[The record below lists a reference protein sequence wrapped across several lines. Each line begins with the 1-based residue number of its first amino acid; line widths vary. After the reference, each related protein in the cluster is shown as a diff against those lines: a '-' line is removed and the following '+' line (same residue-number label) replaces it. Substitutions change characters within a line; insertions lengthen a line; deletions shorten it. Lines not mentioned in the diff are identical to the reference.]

1 MEIDFGPASDSTATT
16 VLLHRVSDG
25 LCTAC
30 RRLFDNISVNRLN
43 IDSRSR
49 NHDEIQRAARA
60 GCAICKIVLASW
72 DHLVSQISCTGCGP
86 FYRLHQLDF
95 QKYLL
100 TAGLHELSDADPDK
114 GELRIFL
121 QPAPPGPSPFG
132 DEAPPSNSGDDR
144 CFQMANAWIRDCSKT
159 HENCSRD
166 REQNWQG
173 AWLPSRL
180 VDVSD
185 LAKPRVILKTNIQD
199 SVTIDVPY
207 ATLSH
212 RWSEEVVRL
221 TTANLDEFQH
231 ELPVSSLSKTFLDSF
246 TVSRNLGIKYIWIDS
261 LCILQD
267 SEFDWQVEST
277 QMGQVYENAL
287 VNLSATAA
295 SYGSHRDG
303 LFQHRDPI
311 WGSNLAFRL
320 PHGKPDVLHRAAV
333 TLSHRWNMNV
343 VHSPLYTRGWVI
355 QERFLSPR
363 SIYFA
368 TDEIFW
374 ECRTHFASETC
385 PMPQPISKA
394 REDLTFGRSPELFK
408 LHSENSLANGYSTS
422 QILWR
427 SLVKTYARSALT
439 KETDRLVALSGVAR
453 AFSPTHT
460 VTEPLENTNVYN
472 ILPPPPSRKAPM
484 PADRRNSSYL
494 AGLWEDELPWNL
506 SWRATPLDEH
516 PCTKAREYR
525 APSWSWASLDFQRVS
540 LETSHDLGPKAR
552 QPAVVEV
559 LGAVVEWQQGFDRF
573 GPLTGG
579 HLLLRGHVYDIDL
592 HQLTSST
599 SPPSSE
605 PSLRIS
611 NQEDLP
617 FEFQLDDSTIQA
629 GGLQAA
635 ADCCLPIFMDT
646 QADRFRIQQFIQCL
660 LLKKIKRQARL
671 GVENLSHEY
680 TRVGILRICLE
691 DFNPYM
697 YKGVKFEEKMVIP
710 EILSGV
716 VNLCKPVKKSKDG
729 KKVAKLGEV
738 LTLY

>member
-1 MEIDFGPASDSTATT
+1 MEIDFGPASDSADTT

-25 LCTAC
+25 LCAAC
-30 RRLFDNISVNRLN
+30 HRLFDNINVTFHN

-49 NHDEIQRAARA
+49 SHDEIQRAARA
-60 GCAICKIVLASW
+60 GCAICKIVLANW
-72 DHLVSQISCTGCGP
+72 DHLVSQISCAGCGP
-86 FYRLHQLDF
+86 FYRLRERDLE
-95 QKYLL
+95 KYFLS
-100 TAGLHELSDADPDK
+100 AGLHELSDADPDK
-114 GELRIFL
+114 GELGIFL
-121 QPAPPGPSPFG
+121 QAEPPGTRPTG

-159 HENCSRD
+159 HENCPRD
-166 REQNWQG
+166 REQNWKG

-185 LAKPRVILKTNIQD
+185 LSRPRVILKNNIHD
-199 SVTIDVPY
+199 GTVIDVPY

-212 RWSEEVVRL
+212 RWNEKVVRL
-221 TTANLDEFQH
+221 TTANLDEFQN
-231 ELPVSSLSKTFLDSF
+231 ELPVPRLSKTFLDSF
-246 TVSRNLGIKYIWIDS
+246 IAARKLGLQYIWIDS

-267 SEFDWQVEST
+267 SEFDWRMESS
-277 QMGQVYENAL
+277 QMGQVYENAF

-295 SYGSHRDG
+295 SYGEHRDG
-303 LFQHRDPI
+303 LFQHRDPT
-311 WGSNLAFRL
+311 WGSNLAFRI
-320 PHGKPDVLHRAAV
+320 PHGKPDVLYRAAV
-333 TLSHRWNMNV
+333 AWSDRWNMNM
-343 VHSPLYTRGWVI
+343 VHSPLYTRGWVV

-374 ECRTHFASETC
+374 ECRTHFASESY
-385 PMPQPISKA
+385 PRLQPVFGA
-394 REDLTFGRSPELFK
+394 GEFGRSPGLFK
-408 LHSENSLANGYSTS
+408 LHTQNSLVYGYSSS
-422 QILWR
+422 QTLWSR
-427 SLVKTYARSALT
+427 VLETYARSALT

-460 VTEPLENTNVYN
+460 VTEPLASTN
-472 ILPPPPSRKAPM
+472 IHDIPPPPPTRKGPM
-484 PADRRNSSYL
+484 TADRRNPSYL

-516 PCTKAREYR
+516 ACRKAREYR

-540 LETSHDLGPKAR
+540 LETSHDLHSPRAS

-573 GPLTGG
+573 GPLIGG

-599 SPPSSE
+599 FPPSS
-605 PSLRIS
+605 SFRITD
-611 NQEDLP
+611 QEDLP

-629 GGLQAA
+629 GDLQAA
-635 ADCCLPIFMDT
+635 ADCCLPIFMDRRG
-646 QADRFRIQQFIQCL
+646 QRFRVQQFIQCL
-660 LLKKIKRQARL
+660 LLKKTKQQGRS
-671 GVENLSHEY
+671 GVEDLSHEY

-691 DFNPYM
+691 DFNPYE
-697 YKGVKFEEKMVIP
+697 GVKFKKELAIP

-716 VNLCKPVKKSKDG
+716 VNLCRPVKKSKDG
-729 KKVAKLGEV
+729 KKAAKLGEV
-738 LTLY
+738 LTIY